1 MKKAFAIL
9 INSLN
14 GGGAERMVSRI
25 SEPLS
30 QQYELYILT
39 LYVTE
44 KDYKCA
50 GHIIHVGGDGG
61 YYKRVWHCIRNLNR
75 LIRENRIICVMSFLQ
90 VPDLVNIL
98 INHNCKRV
106 INLRGFQS
114 LDTTTCLSN
123 KIKYML
129 CVLFYR
135 FADGVIAVSKEL
147 KEDCSRRFRVPEKKC
162 YAIENFCEIETND
175 AETLSDKNVLS
186 FIDNHK
192 TLVSVGRLVWTK
204 NYEELLYVVQRIRKE
219 IPEIGLLI
227 LGEGE
232 ARTKL
237 EKLAGDLEVS
247 ENVLFAG
254 NKKNPTQYVKRCAMY
269 VSLSFFEGFPNALL
283 EAMMCGIPVLHAACQ
298 TGPTEML
305 TGDFK
310 AGDEIDRPIF
320 AEYGILT
327 PDCLMIKEEEAKA
340 KNRDALAGSI
350 IRILN
355 DKVLADEYGRR
366 AKLRAQQYSKD
377 KCIEKYVRV
386 IEKVIG

>member
-1 MKKAFAIL
+1 
-9 INSLN
+9 
-14 GGGAERMVSRI
+14 
-25 SEPLS
+25 
-30 QQYELYILT
+30 
-39 LYVTE
+39 
-44 KDYKCA
+44 
-50 GHIIHVGGDGG
+50 
-61 YYKRVWHCIRNLNR
+61 
-75 LIRENRIICVMSFLQ
+75 
-90 VPDLVNIL
+90 
-98 INHNCKRV
+98 
-106 INLRGFQS
+106 
-114 LDTTTCLSN
+114 
-123 KIKYML
+123 
-129 CVLFYR
+129 
-135 FADGVIAVSKEL
+135 
-147 KEDCSRRFRVPEKKC
+147 
-162 YAIENFCEIETND
+162 
-175 AETLSDKNVLS
+175 
-186 FIDNHK
+186 
-192 TLVSVGRLVWTK
+192 
-204 NYEELLYVVQRIRKE
+204 
-219 IPEIGLLI
+219 
-227 LGEGE
+227 
-232 ARTKL
+232 
-237 EKLAGDLEVS
+237 
-247 ENVLFAG
+247 
-254 NKKNPTQYVKRCAMY
+254 MY